1 MFRYFHNHFQALIRA
16 IIRIKSNW
24 ISSIV
29 MIAVIGITLCLPATG
44 FLLVKN
50 ASQLSSKIE
59 YDAQISVFLSKNT
72 SDEQIEFIG
81 STLKQS
87 NLVKNLHFEPKLKA
101 WEKLQTKLKLNS
113 LDAGISEN
121 PLPDAFFVT
130 LNSLDTAVIESLHD
144 DIQNLEGVN
153 EVIIDSGWIKK
164 LRSILYLIKV
174 ALFVLA
180 MLLAIVL
187 IVVIGN
193 TIRLQTLTYQN
204 EIELSRLIGAT
215 DSFIQRPFIY
225 TGIFYGLG
233 GSLVNAGLLTLI
245 IEIFNRI
252 AYKFEHILGE
262 SIVLYNLSF
271 NEYLLLAA
279 LSMIIG
285 LFASYYAASQSL
297 KKIEKNF

>member
-1 MFRYFHNHFQALIRA
+1 
-16 IIRIKSNW
+16 
-24 ISSIV
+24 

-59 YDAQISVFLSKNT
+59 YDAQISVFLSKDI
-72 SDEQIEFIG
+72 SDDQIEFIG

-130 LNSLDTAVIESLHD
+130 LTSLDTAVIESLHN

-180 MLLAIVL
+180 TLLSTVL

-233 GSLVNAGLLTLI
+233 GSLVNAGLLTVI

-252 AYKFEHILGE
+252 AYKFEYILGGL
-262 SIVLYNLSF
+262 IILYNLSF

>member
-1 MFRYFHNHFQALIRA
+1 
-16 IIRIKSNW
+16 
-24 ISSIV
+24 

-59 YDAQISVFLSKNT
+59 YDAQISVFLSKNI
-72 SDEQIEFIG
+72 SDDQIEFIG

-87 NLVKNLHFEPKLKA
+87 DLVKNLHFEPKLKA

-130 LNSLDTAVIESLHD
+130 LNSLDAKIIESLHN

-174 ALFVLA
+174 ALVVLGV
-180 MLLAIVL
+180 LLAAVL

-204 EIELSRLIGAT
+204 EIELSKLIGAT
-215 DSFIQRPFIY
+215 DSFIHRPFIY

-233 GSLVNAGLLTLI
+233 GSLVNAGLLTVI

-252 AYKFEHILGE
+252 AYKFEYILGGL
-262 SIVLYNLSF
+262 IVLYNLSL
-271 NEYLLLAA
+271 NEYMLLAA
-279 LSMIIG
+279 ISMIIG

>member
-1 MFRYFHNHFQALIRA
+1 
-16 IIRIKSNW
+16 
-24 ISSIV
+24 

-59 YDAQISVFLSKNT
+59 YDAQISVFLSKDISN
-72 SDEQIEFIG
+72 DQIEFIG

-130 LNSLDTAVIESLHD
+130 LNSLDTAVIESLHN

-180 MLLAIVL
+180 TLLSTVL

-204 EIELSRLIGAT
+204 EIELSKLIGAT

-233 GSLVNAGLLTLI
+233 GSLVNASLLTVI

-252 AYKFEHILGE
+252 AYKFEYILGGL
-262 SIVLYNLSF
+262 IVLYNLSL

-279 LSMIIG
+279 ISMIIG

>member
-1 MFRYFHNHFQALIRA
+1 
-16 IIRIKSNW
+16 
-24 ISSIV
+24 
-29 MIAVIGITLCLPATG
+29 MITVIGITLCLPATG

-59 YDAQISVFLSKNT
+59 YDAQISVFLNKNI
-72 SDEQIEFIG
+72 SDDQIEFIS

-87 NLVKNLHFEPKLKA
+87 NLVKDIHFEPKLKA
-101 WEKLQTKLKLNS
+101 WEKLQAKLKLNS

-130 LNSLDTAVIESLHD
+130 LNSLNTKVVKSLND
-144 DIQNLEGVN
+144 DIQNLEGVK

-164 LRSILYLIKV
+164 LRSILYLIKITLFILG
-174 ALFVLA
+174 ALLT
-180 MLLAIVL
+180 IVL

-233 GSLVNAGLLTLI
+233 GSLVNTGLLTGI

-252 AYKFEHILGE
+252 AYKFEHILGGL
-262 SIVLYNLSF
+262 IILYNLSLI
-271 NEYLLLAA
+271 EYLLLAS

>member
-59 YDAQISVFLSKNT
+59 YDAQISVFLSKDI
-72 SDEQIEFIG
+72 SDDQIEFIG

-130 LNSLDTAVIESLHD
+130 LNSLDTKVIESLHD

-180 MLLAIVL
+180 TLLAIVL

-233 GSLVNAGLLTLI
+233 GSLVNAGLLTVI

-252 AYKFEHILGE
+252 VYKFEHILGG
-262 SIVLYNLSF
+262 SIVLYNLSL

>member
-1 MFRYFHNHFQALIRA
+1 
-16 IIRIKSNW
+16 
-24 ISSIV
+24 

-59 YDAQISVFLSKNT
+59 YDAQISVFLSKDISN
-72 SDEQIEFIG
+72 DQIEFIG

-130 LNSLDTAVIESLHD
+130 LNSLDTAVIESLHN

-174 ALFVLA
+174 ALFV
-180 MLLAIVL
+180 
-187 IVVIGN
+187 
-193 TIRLQTLTYQN
+193 
-204 EIELSRLIGAT
+204 
-215 DSFIQRPFIY
+215 
-225 TGIFYGLG
+225 
-233 GSLVNAGLLTLI
+233 
-245 IEIFNRI
+245 
-252 AYKFEHILGE
+252 
-262 SIVLYNLSF
+262 
-271 NEYLLLAA
+271 
-279 LSMIIG
+279 
-285 LFASYYAASQSL
+285 
-297 KKIEKNF
+297 

>member
-1 MFRYFHNHFQALIRA
+1 
-16 IIRIKSNW
+16 
-24 ISSIV
+24 
-29 MIAVIGITLCLPATG
+29 MIMITVIGITLCLPATG

-59 YDAQISVFLSKNT
+59 YDAQISVFLSKDI
-72 SDEQIEFIG
+72 SEDQIEFIS

-101 WEKLQTKLKLNS
+101 WEKLQAKLKLNS

-130 LNSLDTAVIESLHD
+130 LNSLDNKVIKSLHD
-144 DIQNLEGVN
+144 DIQNLEGVK

-164 LRSILYLIKV
+164 LRSILYLIKI
-174 ALFVLA
+174 ALFILGA
-180 MLLAIVL
+180 LLTIVL

-233 GSLVNAGLLTLI
+233 GSFINAGLLSGI
-245 IEIFNRI
+245 IEIFNQI
-252 AYKFEHILGE
+252 AYKFEHILGGL
-262 SIVLYNLSF
+262 IVLYNLSL
-271 NEYLLLAA
+271 NEYLLLTA

-297 KKIEKNF
+297 KKIEKKF

>member
-59 YDAQISVFLSKNT
+59 YDAQISVFLSKDISN
-72 SDEQIEFIG
+72 DQIEFIG

-130 LNSLDTAVIESLHD
+130 LNSLDTAVIESLHN

-233 GSLVNAGLLTLI
+233 GSLVNAGLLTVI

-252 AYKFEHILGE
+252 AYKFEYILGGL
-262 SIVLYNLSF
+262 IVLYNLSF

>member
-1 MFRYFHNHFQALIRA
+1 
-16 IIRIKSNW
+16 
-24 ISSIV
+24 
-29 MIAVIGITLCLPATG
+29 MIMITVIGITLCLPATG

-59 YDAQISVFLSKNT
+59 YDAQISVFLSKDI
-72 SDEQIEFIG
+72 SEDQIEFIS

-101 WEKLQTKLKLNS
+101 WEKLQAKLKLNS

-130 LNSLDTAVIESLHD
+130 LNSLDTKVIKSLHD
-144 DIQNLEGVN
+144 DIQNLEGVK

-164 LRSILYLIKV
+164 LRSILYLIKI
-174 ALFVLA
+174 ALFILGA
-180 MLLAIVL
+180 LLTIVL

-233 GSLVNAGLLTLI
+233 GSFINAGLLSGI
-245 IEIFNRI
+245 IEIFNQI
-252 AYKFEHILGE
+252 AYKFEHILGGL
-262 SIVLYNLSF
+262 IVLYNLSL
-271 NEYLLLAA
+271 NEYLLLTA

-297 KKIEKNF
+297 KKIEKKF

>member
-1 MFRYFHNHFQALIRA
+1 
-16 IIRIKSNW
+16 
-24 ISSIV
+24 

-59 YDAQISVFLSKNT
+59 YDAQISVFLSKDISN
-72 SDEQIEFIG
+72 DQIEFIG

-121 PLPDAFFVT
+121 PLPDAFFVP
-130 LNSLDTAVIESLHD
+130 LNSLDTAVIESLHN

-180 MLLAIVL
+180 TLLSTVL

-204 EIELSRLIGAT
+204 EIELSKLIGAT

-233 GSLVNAGLLTLI
+233 GSLVNAGLLTVI

-252 AYKFEHILGE
+252 AYKFEYILGGL
-262 SIVLYNLSF
+262 IVLYNLSF

>member
-59 YDAQISVFLSKNT
+59 YDAQISVFLSKDI
-72 SDEQIEFIG
+72 SDDQIEFIG

-130 LNSLDTAVIESLHD
+130 LNSLETAVIESLHD

-252 AYKFEHILGE
+252 AYKFEHILGG
-262 SIVLYNLSF
+262 SIVLYNLSL

>member
-59 YDAQISVFLSKNT
+59 YDAQISVFLSKDISN
-72 SDEQIEFIG
+72 DQIEFIG

-130 LNSLDTAVIESLHD
+130 LNSLDTAVIESLHN

-180 MLLAIVL
+180 TLLSTVL

-233 GSLVNAGLLTLI
+233 GSLVNAGLLTVI

-252 AYKFEHILGE
+252 AYKFEYILGGL
-262 SIVLYNLSF
+262 IVLYNLSF
-271 NEYLLLAA
+271 NEYLLLAV

>member
-1 MFRYFHNHFQALIRA
+1 
-16 IIRIKSNW
+16 
-24 ISSIV
+24 

-59 YDAQISVFLSKNT
+59 YDAQISVFLSKDISN
-72 SDEQIEFIG
+72 DQMEFIG

-130 LNSLDTAVIESLHD
+130 LTSLDTAVIESLHN

-180 MLLAIVL
+180 TLLSTVL

-233 GSLVNAGLLTLI
+233 GSLVNAGLLTVI

-252 AYKFEHILGE
+252 AYKFEYILGGL
-262 SIVLYNLSF
+262 IVLYNLSF

>member
-1 MFRYFHNHFQALIRA
+1 
-16 IIRIKSNW
+16 
-24 ISSIV
+24 

-59 YDAQISVFLSKNT
+59 YDAQISVFLSKDISN
-72 SDEQIEFIG
+72 DQIEFIG

-87 NLVKNLHFEPKLKA
+87 NLVKNLHYEPKLKA

-130 LNSLDTAVIESLHD
+130 LTSLDTAVIESLHN

-180 MLLAIVL
+180 TLLSTVL

-233 GSLVNAGLLTLI
+233 GSLVNAGLLTVI

-252 AYKFEHILGE
+252 AYKFEYILGGL
-262 SIVLYNLSF
+262 IVLYNLSF
-271 NEYLLLAA
+271 NEYLILAA

>member
-1 MFRYFHNHFQALIRA
+1 
-16 IIRIKSNW
+16 
-24 ISSIV
+24 
-29 MIAVIGITLCLPATG
+29 MITVIGITLCLPATG

-59 YDAQISVFLSKNT
+59 YDAQISVFLSKDI
-72 SDEQIEFIG
+72 SEDQIEFIS

-101 WEKLQTKLKLNS
+101 WEKLQAKLKLNS

-130 LNSLDTAVIESLHD
+130 LNSLDNKVIKSLHD
-144 DIQNLEGVN
+144 DIQNLEGVK

-164 LRSILYLIKV
+164 LRSILYLIKI
-174 ALFVLA
+174 ALFILGA
-180 MLLAIVL
+180 LLTIVL

-233 GSLVNAGLLTLI
+233 GSFINAGLLSGI
-245 IEIFNRI
+245 IEIFNQI
-252 AYKFEHILGE
+252 AYKFEHILGGL
-262 SIVLYNLSF
+262 IVLYNLSL
-271 NEYLLLAA
+271 NEYLLLTA

-297 KKIEKNF
+297 KKIEKQF

>member
-1 MFRYFHNHFQALIRA
+1 
-16 IIRIKSNW
+16 
-24 ISSIV
+24 

-59 YDAQISVFLSKNT
+59 YDAQISVFLSKDI
-72 SDEQIEFIG
+72 SDDQIEFIG

-130 LNSLDTAVIESLHD
+130 LNSLDTAVIESLHN

-180 MLLAIVL
+180 TLLSTVL

-233 GSLVNAGLLTLI
+233 GSLVNAGLLTVI

-252 AYKFEHILGE
+252 AYKFEYILGGL
-262 SIVLYNLSF
+262 IVLYNLSF

>member
-1 MFRYFHNHFQALIRA
+1 
-16 IIRIKSNW
+16 
-24 ISSIV
+24 

-233 GSLVNAGLLTLI
+233 GSLVNAGLLTVI

-252 AYKFEHILGE
+252 AYKFEYILGGL
-262 SIVLYNLSF
+262 IRLYNLSF

>member
-1 MFRYFHNHFQALIRA
+1 
-16 IIRIKSNW
+16 
-24 ISSIV
+24 

-59 YDAQISVFLSKNT
+59 YDAQISVFLSKDISN
-72 SDEQIEFIG
+72 DQIEFIG

-130 LNSLDTAVIESLHD
+130 LTSLDTAVIESLHN

-180 MLLAIVL
+180 TLLSTVL

-233 GSLVNAGLLTLI
+233 GSLVNAGLLTVI

-252 AYKFEHILGE
+252 AYKFEYILGGL
-262 SIVLYNLSF
+262 IVLYNLSF

>member
-59 YDAQISVFLSKNT
+59 YDAQISVFLSKDISN
-72 SDEQIEFIG
+72 DQIEFIG

-130 LNSLDTAVIESLHD
+130 LNSLDTAVIESLHN

-174 ALFVLA
+174 ALVVLGV
-180 MLLAIVL
+180 LLATVL

-204 EIELSRLIGAT
+204 EIELSKLIGAT

-233 GSLVNAGLLTLI
+233 GSLVNAGLLTVI

-252 AYKFEHILGE
+252 AYKFEYILGGL
-262 SIVLYNLSF
+262 IVLYNLSF